1 MFVDGMQ
8 STEAG
13 QTAMLS
19 PIARERASQISIES
33 SKIPEAS
40 RFPSGLKSTDR
51 TLLVWLPRRR
61 SSRLLAP
68 HRSQFYDAIHA
79 V

>member
-1 MFVDGMQ
+1 MFVDGMR

-19 PIARERASQISIES
+19 PIAPERAPHILMEL

-40 RFPSGLKSTDR
+40 RFP
-51 TLLVWLPRRR
+51 
-61 SSRLLAP
+61 
-68 HRSQFYDAIHA
+68 
-79 V
+79 